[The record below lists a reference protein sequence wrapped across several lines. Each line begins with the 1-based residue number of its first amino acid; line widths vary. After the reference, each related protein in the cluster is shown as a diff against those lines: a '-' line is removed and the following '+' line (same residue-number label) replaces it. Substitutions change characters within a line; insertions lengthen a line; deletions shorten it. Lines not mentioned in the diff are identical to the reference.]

1 MEKQLRTDFKKII
14 DSSNFSEK
22 EIIKKEKYLNKFVQN
37 GFPGKK
43 NEDWKFLDLNQAIK
57 SNIENL
63 DYFNETDLIK
73 KFVVSNRIQPIVMGI
88 FCNSPFRESKYN
100 NLVSN
105 RIYTWQ
111 DTDDQRCGIKR
122 SFLNKNFSIEEYVDF
137 VLEVKNY
144 FLKINGKQYDTT
156 DYTFNELLTK
166 NTANKDLSNYN
177 ISIQDWINHLSTI
190 FTEVRLKSYIELR
203 GADAGK
209 WEMICALPAFWVGIL
224 YDDEN
229 LEIGR
234 DITDSGGRFF
244 ILDVPRKSSIIVVEH
259 PNHITQRILLI
270 PGDHTQII
278 VTLTEGEGDPQETDM
293 RGESFLSES
302 VLITSIIGAVTL
314 FAGIAGILGGI
325 EAYNGK
331 SHFRTQFLA
340 YLGLWSQGLMFIG
353 PLFILMGMGL
363 SYLSRKQFG
372 LVEG

>member
-1 MEKQLRTDFKKII
+1 MEDVT
-14 DSSNFSEK
+14 
-22 EIIKKEKYLNKFVQN
+22 V
-37 GFPGKK
+37 
-43 NEDWKFLDLNQAIK
+43 
-57 SNIENL
+57 
-63 DYFNETDLIK
+63 
-73 KFVVSNRIQPIVMGI
+73 
-88 FCNSPFRESKYN
+88 
-100 NLVSN
+100 
-105 RIYTWQ
+105 
-111 DTDDQRCGIKR
+111 
-122 SFLNKNFSIEEYVDF
+122 
-137 VLEVKNY
+137 
-144 FLKINGKQYDTT
+144 
-156 DYTFNELLTK
+156 
-166 NTANKDLSNYN
+166 
-177 ISIQDWINHLSTI
+177 
-190 FTEVRLKSYIELR
+190 
-203 GADAGK
+203 
-209 WEMICALPAFWVGIL
+209 IL

-234 DITDSGGRFF
+234 DTTDSGGRFF

-314 FAGIAGILGGI
+314 FAGIAGILGGV

-340 YLGLWSQGLMFIG
+340 YLGLWSQGLTFIG

-372 LVEG
+372 FVEG